1 MSPYVEIFLRSIGA
15 FILILL
21 VTRLLGKSQVNQ
33 LTVADFINA
42 IVIGAI
48 AGSLV
53 VELGESGYYYAFGLL
68 VFGLLT
74 IGAEYIALKY
84 RPARKLMEGEP
95 TVVIHNGK
103 ILEDN
108 MKKLL
113 YNTDNLTM
121 QLREQGIFNIADVEF
136 AVAEPNGSLSVLPK
150 ADKLPPT
157 ASDMN
162 IPVSYQGIPSELI
175 QDGKII
181 EQNLLQNNLDEEWLF
196 RELEKQG
203 ITAVS
208 DVNFASLDSDGN
220 LYVDLKR
227 DKIDHLTDPTDKVP
241 KQKRRKHR
249 MDG

>member
-1 MSPYVEIFLRSIGA
+1 MNPYVEILLRSIGA
-15 FILILL
+15 FALILL

-33 LTVADFINA
+33 LTVADFVNA

-53 VELGESGYYYAFGLL
+53 VELNESGYYYAFGL
-68 VFGLLT
+68 VAFGLMT
-74 IGAEYIALKY
+74 IVAEYIGLKY

-95 TVVIHNGK
+95 TVIIHNGK

-113 YNTDNLTM
+113 YNMDNLTM
-121 QLREQGIFNIADVEF
+121 QLREQGVFNIADVEF
-136 AVAEPNGSLSVLPK
+136 AVAEPNGSLSILPK
-150 ADKLPPT
+150 ADRLAAT
-157 ASDMN
+157 VGDLN
-162 IPVSYQGIPSELI
+162 LQGNYQGIPSELI

-181 EQNLLQNNLDEEWLF
+181 EQNLIQNSLDEEWLF

-203 ITAVS
+203 VYAVS
-208 DVNFASLDSDGN
+208 DVNFASLDSGGN
-220 LYVDLKR
+220 LYVDLKK
-227 DKIDHLTDPTDKVP
+227 DQIDHLTDPTDKVP
-241 KQKRRKHR
+241 AQKRRKNR

>member
-1 MSPYVEIFLRSIGA
+1 MSPYTEIFLRALGA
-15 FILILL
+15 FVLILL
-21 VTRLLGKSQVNQ
+21 VTRLIGKSQVNQ

-42 IVIGAI
+42 IVVGSI

-53 VELGESGYYYAFGLL
+53 VELGESAYYYAFGLA

-74 IGAEYIALKY
+74 IAAEWVALKY
-84 RPARKLMEGEP
+84 RPARKLLEGEP

-113 YNTDNLTM
+113 YNMDNLTM
-121 QLREQGIFNIADVEF
+121 QLREQGIFDIGDVEF

-150 ADKLPPT
+150 SHKRPVTP
-157 ASDMN
+157 SDLN
-162 IPVSYQGIPSELI
+162 IPTKYEGISSEII

-181 EQNLLQNNLDEEWLF
+181 EQNLIQNNLTEEWLF
-196 RELEKQG
+196 KELEKQG
-203 ITAVS
+203 VTSVS
-208 DVNFASLDSDGN
+208 DVNFAALDTGGN
-220 LYVDLKR
+220 LYVDLKQ

-241 KQKRRKHR
+241 IQKRRKHR
-249 MDG
+249 MDS